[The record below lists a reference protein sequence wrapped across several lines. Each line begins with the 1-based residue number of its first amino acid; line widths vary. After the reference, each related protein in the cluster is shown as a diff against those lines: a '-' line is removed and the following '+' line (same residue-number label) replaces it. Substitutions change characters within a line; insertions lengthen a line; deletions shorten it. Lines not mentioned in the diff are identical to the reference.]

1 MILVIFVHF
10 SLVTVA
16 LVIRTYVN
24 FTCSLRCKQGCCHSE
39 ESSVHQGGTS
49 VVLSNSSGR
58 VCGWEACQGSARVT
72 GAFDSFL
79 TSELEI
85 HGPFLGRSP
94 SQPGNSQ
101 QATRQINQ
109 PIVTYWKHAI
119 TVWEIYAG
127 GH

>member
-16 LVIRTYVN
+16 RVIRTYVN

-72 GAFDSFL
+72 GAFETLF
-79 TSELEI
+79 
-85 HGPFLGRSP
+85 
-94 SQPGNSQ
+94 
-101 QATRQINQ
+101 
-109 PIVTYWKHAI
+109 
-119 TVWEIYAG
+119 
-127 GH
+127 

>member
-24 FTCSLRCKQGCCHSE
+24 FTCSLRCKQGCC
-39 ESSVHQGGTS
+39 SVHQGGTS

-72 GAFDSFL
+72 GAFETLF
-79 TSELEI
+79 
-85 HGPFLGRSP
+85 
-94 SQPGNSQ
+94 
-101 QATRQINQ
+101 
-109 PIVTYWKHAI
+109 
-119 TVWEIYAG
+119 
-127 GH
+127 